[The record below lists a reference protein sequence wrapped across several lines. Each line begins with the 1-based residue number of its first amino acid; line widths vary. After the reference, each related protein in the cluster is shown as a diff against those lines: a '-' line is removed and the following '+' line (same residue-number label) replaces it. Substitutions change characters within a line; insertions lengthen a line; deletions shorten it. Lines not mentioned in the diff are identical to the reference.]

1 MEIRQFSSCSP
12 RFSKVR
18 RVGLGCKA
26 CGHQGPRHSGFSVW
40 KVAEG
45 VGAREWR
52 NLVGEEGGGLQ
63 GRPLPLGWPE
73 VEDDRGGGAKPC
85 KGPTSTE
92 QLEGCLAQ
100 PGARQTEAGEGRE
113 HNDQGAG
120 PGGSR
125 TGRLDFEGSGRQ
137 NFRELYVELSRR
149 RPGRIERGC
158 RKTDWMSRED
168 GLSISHSS
176 ALRCIAVWS
185 SCRSTSPRPLSQ
197 HQALASGTQA
207 PRAQRRRWPAS
218 GRDWV
223 A

>member
-18 RVGLGCKA
+18 RAGLGCKA
-26 CGHQGPRHSGFSVW
+26 CGHQGPRHSGFSVC

-85 KGPTSTE
+85 KGPNSTE

-100 PGARQTEAGEGRE
+100 PGARQT
-113 HNDQGAG
+113 GAG
-120 PGGSR
+120 GGGEVEN
-125 TGRLDFEGSGRQ
+125 TAI
-137 NFRELYVELSRR
+137 RELDREGLEQAGLTLRVLDGRTAGNCRIEQTAPREDRARLQKNCLDVARR
-149 RPGRIERGC
+149 R
-158 RKTDWMSRED
+158 TQH
-168 GLSISHSS
+168 L
-176 ALRCIAVWS
+176 
-185 SCRSTSPRPLSQ
+185 PLLVS
-197 HQALASGTQA
+197 
-207 PRAQRRRWPAS
+207 
-218 GRDWV
+218 
-223 A
+223 